1 MLVIQRFSLQQ
12 TFNNATARQ
21 QCGPPRPTIKV
32 EPMALGRKQIG
43 IALLGLAATLGLPAI
58 AAQAASAPVAGAPL
72 TFADIVDKVK
82 GSVVSIYITG
92 KGGPDAAA
100 GDAPENFPDLPQD
113 NPLNQFFKKF
123 KKGDKGDKG
132 GDSPHGDLR
141 AQGSGFVISD
151 DGYIVT
157 NNHVIEDA
165 TKIEVSFDENERIQA
180 TLIGADPRTD
190 LALIKLKS
198 DKKFAPV
205 KFADKPVRVGDWV
218 IAIGN
223 PFGLGGTV
231 TAGIV
236 SARGRDIQSGPYDFL
251 QIDAPIN
258 KGNSG
263 GPTFNLDGEVIGVNS
278 AIFSPSGGS
287 VGIAFDIPADLAK
300 HIVASLKDGGSVS
313 RGWLGVHIQ
322 NVSEDIAGSLGLK
335 DAHGALITKITEKG
349 PADGTELKV
358 GDAVMS
364 VDGTKVAD
372 SRDLARLIADMAP
385 GAEAHLSV
393 YRDGKEHEVKIKLGQ
408 FPDDKKLAKMEEP
421 PAKPAAPPET
431 KDLGEFGLSLAPA
444 SVLGKDTT
452 EGVLVTKVAEGSE
465 AAGKGM
471 KEGDIILE
479 IGGTSVSSPSD
490 VVKGVDEAR
499 KQGRKAVLM
508 RVHGQDG
515 DHFIP
520 MKLAAG

>member
-1 MLVIQRFSLQQ
+1 M
-12 TFNNATARQ
+12 
-21 QCGPPRPTIKV
+21 
-32 EPMALGRKQIG
+32 ELGRKQLCGALIAAA
-43 IALLGLAATLGLPAI
+43 IALGFPSAAFADSAT
-58 AAQAASAPVAGAPL
+58 AAGVDTPFGRAPL

-82 GSVVSIYITG
+82 GSVVSVYITG
-92 KGGPDAAA
+92 KGGPEDAA
-100 GDAPENFPDLPQD
+100 DAPPQNFPDLPQD

-123 KKGDKGDKG
+123 KKGQGGKGQEGEKG
-132 GDSPHGDLR
+132 GDGPAPEMR
-141 AQGSGFVISD
+141 AQGSGFVITP
-151 DGYIVT
+151 DGYVVT
-157 NNHVIEDA
+157 NNHVVEGA
-165 TKIEVSFDENERIQA
+165 TKIEVSFDEEERIEA
-180 TLIGADPRTD
+180 TLVGADPRTD

-198 DKKFAPV
+198 DKTFVPL

-236 SARGRDIQSGPYDFL
+236 SARGRDTGSGPYDYL

-263 GPTFNLDGEVIGVNS
+263 GPTFNLDGEVIGINS
-278 AIFSPSGGS
+278 EIYSPSGGS
-287 VGIAFDIPADLAK
+287 VGIAFDIPGDLAK
-300 HIVASLKDGGSVS
+300 RIVANLKDKGSVS

-335 DAHGALITKITEKG
+335 GAHGALITKITEKG
-349 PADGTELKV
+349 PADGSELKV
-358 GDAVMS
+358 GDAVMA
-364 VDGTKVAD
+364 VEGKKVAD
-372 SRDLARLIADMAP
+372 SRDLARLIADLAP
-385 GAEAHLSV
+385 GDQTRLTV
-393 YRDGKEHEVKIKLGQ
+393 FRDGKEHEVTIKLGQ

-421 PAKPAAPPET
+421 EGKPATPPET

-444 SVLGKDTT
+444 SVLGKDKTD
-452 EGVLVTKVAEGSE
+452 GVLITKVTQGSE
-465 AAGKGM
+465 AETKGL

-479 IGGTSVSSPSD
+479 IGGAAVSNPSD

-508 RVHGQDG
+508 RIHGDDG

>member
-1 MLVIQRFSLQQ
+1 MASRRKHMQ
-12 TFNNATARQ
+12 AARLA
-21 QCGPPRPTIKV
+21 V
-32 EPMALGRKQIG
+32 LA
-43 IALLGLAATLGLPAI
+43 LAASTAAAFGLPA
-58 AAQAASAPVAGAPL
+58 AARADTAGPPVS
-72 TFADIVDKVK
+72 FADIVDRVK

-92 KGGPDAAA
+92 KGGPDMAA

-123 KKGDKGDKG
+123 KKGDKG
-132 GDSPHGDLR
+132 GDQPPAEVK

-165 TKIEVSFDENERIQA
+165 TKIEVSFDEQERIEA

-198 DKKFAPV
+198 DKKFAAV

-236 SARGRDIQSGPYDFL
+236 SARGRDIGSGPYDYL
-251 QIDAPIN
+251 QIDAPVN

-263 GPTFNLDGEVIGVNS
+263 GPTFNLDGDVIGVNS

-287 VGIAFDIPADLAK
+287 VGIAFDIPGPLAK
-300 HIVASLKDGGSVS
+300 QIVTNLRANGSVS

-322 NVSEDIAGSLGLK
+322 NVTDDIAGSLGLK

-349 PADGTELKV
+349 PAEGTELKV
-358 GDAVMS
+358 GDAVMA
-364 VDGTKVAD
+364 VDGKKVLD
-372 SRDLARLIADMAP
+372 SRDLARLIADLAP
-385 GAEAHLSV
+385 GVATHLTV
-393 YRDGKEHEVKIKLGQ
+393 YRDGKERDVAIKLGQ

-421 PAKPAAPPET
+421 AAPKPDTPET
-431 KDLGEFGLSLAPA
+431 KDLSEFGLSLAPA
-444 SVLGKDTT
+444 SVLGKNATD
-452 EGVLVTKVAEGSE
+452 GVLITKVAKGSE
-465 AAGKGM
+465 AADKGM
-471 KEGDIILE
+471 LEGDIILE
-479 IGGTSVSSPSD
+479 VGGAAVSSPSD
-490 VVKGVDEAR
+490 VLKGVDDAR
-499 KQGRKAVLM
+499 KQGRRAVLM
-508 RVHGQDG
+508 HVHRDDG
-515 DHFIP
+515 DQFIP